1 MNADHAL
8 IAEYLDTAKGMPS
21 TLKSNPGSLLKMC
34 LQVMRDNADDP
45 RALSHMLEA
54 AMLYICARHR
64 KQIIEQLRVTANE
77 HRRSLH

>member
-1 MNADHAL
+1 MNTDHET
-8 IAEYLDTAKGMPS
+8 IAEFLETAKGMPS

-34 LQVMRDNADDP
+34 LQVMQDNGDDP

-64 KQIIEQLRVTANE
+64 RQIIEQLRATANE